1 MFSLLVF
8 FTTWN
13 ALIIIFHEYLYQS
26 IHLKYLTFITC
37 IVGTYLA
44 YFNPKHFDL
53 IWQGKQYRVEG
64 WMKVLIADTAH
75 FIPFLFVYCL
85 YSQYY
90 VKKYDSLQLLNA
102 IILLMI
108 YVVLL
113 NIKRVYG
120 VSFKELFA
128 VFIIASCL
136 FFLLNI

>member
-1 MFSLLVF
+1 MLGLLVF

-13 ALIIIFHEYLYQS
+13 ALLIVFHKFLYQS
-26 IHLKYLTFITC
+26 IHLKYITFITC

-44 YFNPKHFDL
+44 YFNPKHFDFM
-53 IWQGKQYRVEG
+53 WQGKQYRVEG
-64 WMKVLIADTAH
+64 WNKVLFVDTAH

-85 YSQYY
+85 YNQYY
-90 VKKYDSLQLLNA
+90 KNEFDSLQLVNA
-102 IILLMI
+102 IILLLI
-108 YVVLL
+108 YAILL

-136 FFLLNI
+136 FFGLSI

>member
-13 ALIIIFHEYLYQS
+13 ALIIIFHKYLYQS
-26 IHLKYLTFITC
+26 IHLKYLNFITC
-37 IVGTYLA
+37 IVGTYLS
-44 YFNPKHFDL
+44 YFNPKHFD
-53 IWQGKQYRVEG
+53 IVWQGKQYRVEG
-64 WMKVLIADTAH
+64 WMKVLIADTTH

-90 VKKYDSLQLLNA
+90 VKNFDSMQLLNA

-120 VSFKELFA
+120 VSFKELFV

-136 FFLLNI
+136 FFSLNI